1 MDRRKPI
8 HPISCR
14 EQFGSLLN
22 QMGLTGTA
30 VEVGTHMGKF
40 AFQLMSQWNGERLYC
55 VDPYLDYREMPR
67 RGKRGIHYK
76 YAVKLL
82 SRFNKGRE
90 RVTFIKDTSQNA
102 VERFADNSLDFV
114 YVDGDHTQVEQDL
127 TLWWPK
133 VKLGGI
139 LAGHDFRSATK
150 PGKGAD
156 RFVAP
161 AASELAR
168 KQGIHLYLVEERGW
182 SVNWS
187 FYIIKEQP

>member
-1 MDRRKPI
+1 
-8 HPISCR
+8 
-14 EQFGSLLN
+14 
-22 QMGLTGTA
+22 MGLTGTA

-67 RGKRGIHYK
+67 QGKREIHYE

-102 VERFADNSLDFV
+102 VEQFIDSSIDFV
-114 YVDGDHTQVEQDL
+114 YIDGEHTRIKQDL

-133 VKLGGI
+133 VKPGGL
-139 LAGHDFRSATK
+139 LAGHDFQSEYA
-150 PGKGAD
+150 PDKGWSNII
-156 RFVAP
+156 AP
-161 AASELAR
+161 AVNELAR
-168 KQGIHLYLVEERGW
+168 QQGLHLYLVEERGHL
-182 SVNWS
+182 VNWS
-187 FYIIKEQP
+187 FYVIKPQKEQTE